1 VGQIQV
7 LVRRETMNALR
18 NGTIPISSR
27 KMVRFTPNMPVE
39 VALQCTDGVRI
50 EGRYGDRVKYTL
62 ADERTMYVDPVVAER
77 IRELD
82 VQPGEVFQICKCQ
95 DKKTIFW
102 WVRRDSG
109 LDSQLERDLL
119 ASLERARNPKPTPL
133 AAPTPDPSPTAKV
146 TSAPPPNAFHELNI
160 PPPSNGVP
168 HNHHRQNGS
177 GQTPASPAP
186 PLAKDA
192 PPPLPSTQ
200 LAHALKTAISAAA
213 DAEKFAKTL
222 DYNIRFT
229 TDDIRSM
236 GITVLIGM
244 QQRMPR

>member
-1 VGQIQV
+1 M
-7 LVRRETMNALR
+7 RELR

-39 VALQCTDGVRI
+39 IALQSTDGVRV

-62 ADERTMYVDPVVAER
+62 TDERTMYVDPFVAEQ
-77 IRELD
+77 IKELD
-82 VQPGEVFQICKCQ
+82 IHPGEVFQVCKCQ
-95 DKKTIFW
+95 DKIGNRKTIFW
-102 WVRRDSG
+102 LVRRDCDLG
-109 LDSQLERDLL
+109 PQLERDLL
-119 ASLERARNPKPTPL
+119 ASLERARNSGPTSRATHRPGFS
-133 AAPTPDPSPTAKV
+133 APTPPETPE
-146 TSAPPPNAFHELNI
+146 PPPQPFYELD
-160 PPPSNGVP
+160 
-168 HNHHRQNGS
+168 
-177 GQTPASPAP
+177 ASPASKGTANGDHGSNGSAIPSSAAP
-186 PLAKDA
+186 PLVKDA
-192 PPPLPSTQ
+192 AAALPGTQ